1 MTRFR
6 SRYAAAIATAGLL
19 LLHGFSDKAQHAQS
33 APGPYA
39 LTDLGT
45 LGGLSAQAQHINDA
59 GQVVGSAA
67 SGTSGG
73 RAFLWQNGTMTDLGT
88 LGGNTAGASAIN
100 NLGQV
105 AGSSS
110 VSPSLSHAALWDNGV
125 ITDLAPGTT
134 EHSVANGINDFGQ
147 IIANRS
153 WTVPFLWHNGVTTI
167 LPNLGGAGGG
177 FGADIN
183 NAGQAVGSASTTFV
197 TQLGPVSHAVL
208 WENGTAFDLG
218 VLPGAEE
225 SGASAINELGVIV
238 GTSGR
243 TDPETYEQ
251 TYRPFIVTNGVMSP
265 ISVPSSEAYAS
276 DINDHGVIVG
286 TMRAGGGVSHW
297 HAYIHVNGVT
307 TNLNSLI
314 PPGSG
319 LHLAY
324 ANGINNDG
332 QIVGMAYDK
341 QFRQHA
347 YLLTPMAP
355 GTPVLNISDASIGEG
370 HAGTRNVSLT
380 VTLSPAANQTVT
392 VAYNSV
398 NGTASSGADY
408 AAASGTLTFAA
419 GQTNKTISVV
429 VNGDRVG
436 EVDESVLVNL
446 SNASSGSI
454 IGDGQGKITIV
465 DDEPRISMSA
475 VSKME
480 GNSGTTPFNF
490 VVTLSAAYDAP
501 VTVNFAT
508 QAQQA
513 TAPADFEA
521 KSGTLTFA
529 PGQTSK
535 IVTINIKGDRTREFG
550 ELFYVGLSGA
560 NGAVVTSGA
569 SGLIQNDDR

>member
-6 SRYAAAIATAGLL
+6 SRSAAAIATAGLL
-19 LLHGFSDKAQHAQS
+19 LLHGFSEKAHHAQS
-33 APGPYA
+33 TPGPYA

-73 RAFLWQNGTMTDLGT
+73 RAFVWQNGTMTDLGT

-105 AGSSS
+105 AGSSAL
-110 VSPSLSHAALWDNGV
+110 SPSLSHAVLWDNGV
-125 ITDLAPGTT
+125 KTDLAPGTT

-147 IIANRS
+147 IIATRNWS
-153 WTVPFLWHNGVTTI
+153 VPFLWHNGVTTV
-167 LPNLGGAGGG
+167 LPHLGGGGG
-177 FGADIN
+177 NGADIN
-183 NAGQAVGSASTTFV
+183 NAGQAVGSSSTTHV
-197 TQLGPVSHAVL
+197 TELGPMSHAVL

-218 VLPGAEE
+218 VLPGDED
-225 SGASAINELGVIV
+225 SGAAAINELGVIV
-238 GTSGR
+238 GSSGR

-251 TYRPFIVTNGVMSP
+251 TYRPFIYQNGVMTP
-265 ISVPSSEAYAS
+265 IQMTSSEAFAG
-276 DINDHGVIVG
+276 DINDDGVIVG

-297 HAYIHVNGVT
+297 HAFIHVNGVT

-332 QIVGMAYDK
+332 QIVGMAYDA

-355 GTPVLNISDASIGEG
+355 GTPVLSISDASIAEG
-370 HAGTRNVSLT
+370 NAGTRNVSLT
-380 VTLSPAANQTVT
+380 ITLSPAANQTVT
-392 VAYNSV
+392 VAYNTV

-419 GQTNKTISVV
+419 GQTSKTISVV
-429 VNGDRVG
+429 VNGDRAG
-436 EVDESVLVNL
+436 ELDESVLVNL

-490 VVTLSAAYDAP
+490 VVSLSAAYDAT

-513 TAPADFEA
+513 TAPEDFEA

-560 NGAVVTSGA
+560 NGAVVTSGG

>member
-1 MTRFR
+1 
-6 SRYAAAIATAGLL
+6 
-19 LLHGFSDKAQHAQS
+19 
-33 APGPYA
+33 
-39 LTDLGT
+39 
-45 LGGLSAQAQHINDA
+45 
-59 GQVVGSAA
+59 
-67 SGTSGG
+67 
-73 RAFLWQNGTMTDLGT
+73 
-88 LGGNTAGASAIN
+88 
-100 NLGQV
+100 
-105 AGSSS
+105 
-110 VSPSLSHAALWDNGV
+110 
-125 ITDLAPGTT
+125 
-134 EHSVANGINDFGQ
+134 
-147 IIANRS
+147 
-153 WTVPFLWHNGVTTI
+153 
-167 LPNLGGAGGG
+167 
-177 FGADIN
+177 
-183 NAGQAVGSASTTFV
+183 
-197 TQLGPVSHAVL
+197 
-208 WENGTAFDLG
+208 
-218 VLPGAEE
+218 
-225 SGASAINELGVIV
+225 
-238 GTSGR
+238 
-243 TDPETYEQ
+243 
-251 TYRPFIVTNGVMSP
+251 MSP

-297 HAYIHVNGVT
+297 HAFVHVNGVT

-332 QIVGMAYDK
+332 QIVGMAYDA

-355 GTPVLNISDASIGEG
+355 GTPVLSISDASVAEG
-370 HAGTRNVSLT
+370 NAGTRNVSLT
-380 VTLSPAANQTVT
+380 ITLSPAANQTVT
-392 VAYNSV
+392 VAYDTV

-419 GQTNKTISVV
+419 GQTSKTISVV
-429 VNGDRVG
+429 VNGDRAG
-436 EVDESVLVNL
+436 ELDENVLVNL

-465 DDEPRISMSA
+465 DDEPRISMSG

-490 VVTLSAAYDAP
+490 VVSLSAAYDAT

-513 TAPADFEA
+513 TAPGDFEA

-535 IVTINIKGDRTREFG
+535 IVTINIRGDRTREFG
-550 ELFYVGLSGA
+550 ELFYVSLSGA
-560 NGAVVTSGA
+560 NGAVVTSGG